1 MHEYLFGINQE
12 LCRLK
17 RELPHLDILEVC
29 RLGYMCIGNS
39 TLISVNS
46 SKKTYFLPV
55 SWRASP
61 TASALSYF
69 LVYVTISHNAHMSYI
84 CHDQYML

>member
-29 RLGYMCIGNS
+29 RRGYVLG
-39 TLISVNS
+39 V
-46 SKKTYFLPV
+46 
-55 SWRASP
+55 
-61 TASALSYF
+61 
-69 LVYVTISHNAHMSYI
+69 VYQLRYI
-84 CHDQYML
+84 CSY

>member
-46 SKKTYFLPV
+46 SKKTYFLTV

-61 TASALSYF
+61 TVHYHTF
-69 LVYVTISHNAHMSYI
+69 LYV
-84 CHDQYML
+84 